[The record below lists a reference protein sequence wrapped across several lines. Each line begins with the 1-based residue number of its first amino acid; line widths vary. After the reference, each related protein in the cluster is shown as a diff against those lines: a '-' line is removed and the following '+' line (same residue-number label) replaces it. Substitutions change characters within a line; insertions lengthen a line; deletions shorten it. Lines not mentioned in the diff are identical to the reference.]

1 MSHINRILLFSRR
14 TRRIK
19 YVQRTETRKKKNRNS
34 NQRRAHPEKTEWKA
48 VRELFEYSCK
58 SIEHFPRSKV
68 VGRTALTPV
77 DGKWKTS
84 RRQKEE
90 EMEEKKS

>member
-1 MSHINRILLFSRR
+1 L
-14 TRRIK
+14 
-19 YVQRTETRKKKNRNS
+19 
-34 NQRRAHPEKTEWKA
+34 
-48 VRELFEYSCK
+48 
-58 SIEHFPRSKV
+58 
-68 VGRTALTPV
+68 GRTALTSV